1 MFSITE
7 LTGMR
12 EVQESHMMDTCV
24 IYRVVA
30 RTKNT
35 RGETIKTFGKGFE
48 TICGLQMDPTA
59 KEYGASFIEANIDAV
74 LRLPLDVVVDPDDEI
89 EITHR
94 FGERLRQPRRYEVQR
109 YTNDGPSGCRAYL
122 KARTIA

>member
-7 LTGMR
+7 LNGMR
-12 EVQESHMMDTCV
+12 EVQEAHMMDECIV
-24 IYRVVA
+24 YRVVA

-35 RGETIKTFGKGFE
+35 RGETVKTFGKGVRS
-48 TICGLQMDPTA
+48 ICGLQMEPLS
-59 KEYGASFIEANIDAV
+59 KEYGSAFIEANIDAI
-74 LRLPLDVVVDPDDEI
+74 LRLPLGTEVTPDDEI
-89 EITHR
+89 EIVKR
-94 FGERLRQPRRYEVQR
+94 FGEPVQPRRYEVQR

>member
-12 EVQESHMMDTCV
+12 EVQEAHMMDECIV
-24 IYRVVA
+24 YRVIA

-35 RGETIKTFGKGFE
+35 RGETIKTFGKGVE
-48 TICGLQMDPTA
+48 SICGLQMEPLG
-59 KEYGASFIEANIDAV
+59 KEYGDSFIEANIDAV
-74 LRLPLDVVVDPDDEI
+74 LRLPLGTVVAPDDEI
-89 EITHR
+89 EIVKR
-94 FGERLRQPRRYEVQR
+94 FGENVPHRRYEVER

>member
-7 LTGMR
+7 LNGMR
-12 EVQESHMMDTCV
+12 EVQEAHMMDTCV

-35 RGETIKTFGKGFE
+35 RGETIKTFGKGVE
-48 TICGLQMDPTA
+48 TICGLQMEPLG
-59 KEYGASFIEANIDAV
+59 KEYGDSFIEANIDAV
-74 LRLPLDVVVDPDDEI
+74 LRLPLGTVVTPDDEI
-89 EITHR
+89 EITKR
-94 FGERLRQPRRYEVQR
+94 FGENVSHRRYEVER

>member
-1 MFSITE
+1 MFSTIE

-12 EVQESHMMDTCV
+12 EVQEAHMMDTCV

-35 RGETIKTFGKGFE
+35 RGETIKTFGKGVE
-48 TICGLQMDPTA
+48 SICGLQMEPLG
-59 KEYGASFIEANIDAV
+59 KEYGDSFIEANIDAV
-74 LRLPLDVVVDPDDEI
+74 LRLPLGTVVTPDDEI
-89 EITHR
+89 EITKR
-94 FGERLRQPRRYEVQR
+94 FGENVPHRRYEVER